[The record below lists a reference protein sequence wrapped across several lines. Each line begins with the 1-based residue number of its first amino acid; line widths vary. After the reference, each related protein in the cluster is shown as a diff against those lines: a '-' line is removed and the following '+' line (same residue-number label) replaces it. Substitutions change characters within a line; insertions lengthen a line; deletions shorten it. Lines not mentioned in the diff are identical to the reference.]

1 MGLREVTGYIAHA
14 LLGGF
19 WVWVVLSTAPQLRK
33 GVRERGLRLRIALVK
48 TAGLGVAF
56 LAVGVIHFW
65 GTQWWHIVA
74 AAVGA
79 VLLCVLLRRAY
90 GRLVA
95 PPRHRIT
102 LRQRALV
109 RRYPAVRVPPPRS
122 PADAEREP
130 AIAIAMARH
139 RHRRGDLARSG
150 PLSERAQ
157 SHG

>member
-1 MGLREVTGYIAHA
+1 MGLREVTGYIAHV
-14 LLGGF
+14 LLGGY

-65 GTQWWHIVA
+65 GTQLWHIVA
-74 AAVGA
+74 AVVGA
-79 VLLCVLLRRAY
+79 LLLGALLRRAY

-102 LRQRALV
+102 LRQRALG
-109 RRYPAVRVPPPRS
+109 RRSAAVHVPSPRS
-122 PADAEREP
+122 PADAEQVQTV
-130 AIAIAMARH
+130 AAARH
-139 RHRRGDLARSG
+139 RHRRGELAPNG
-150 PLSERAQ
+150 PLSEREH
-157 SHG
+157 SDG